1 MTELGSYLVETLI
14 TLLAVCALAVL
25 VLFGFRRVGVGRS
38 VGPAELVGRLPLDG
52 RRAIYLVRVGKTVLV
67 LGGSE
72 AGLAKLAE
80 LPDDGLKLSAEPPS
94 ALSFRKA
101 LERVVR
107 RPLKSLSKRDD
118 AA

>member
-1 MTELGSYLVETLI
+1 MTELGSYLVETMI
-14 TLLAVCALAVL
+14 TLLAICALAVV

-52 RRAIYLVRVGKTVLV
+52 RRAVYLVRIGKTVLV

-72 AGLAKLAE
+72 AGMTKLAE
-80 LPDDGLKLSAEPPS
+80 LPEDGLALPVATPA
-94 ALSFRKA
+94 ALSFRQA
-101 LERVVR
+101 LERVVGR
-107 RPLKSLSKRDD
+107 TPSNPPKRED